1 MPASRGAGHSV
12 REAACYERQQ
22 MRSIDTSRRQRT
34 APRVKGSVRAAPGVV
49 VAYHKPGQNPRCHE
63 SITRDALA
71 QKLAALK
78 GYAYGGE
85 FDSERK
91 YGSGLYFVPGDTIT
105 GADAARALGIGGE
118 DDLFGGVVPFPFV
131 ATKSITH
138 PLADID
144 AFRPAGWSTAFPDA
158 VRDAVLPGYSA
169 FSHEDAR
176 RAGRRLLRDGPV
188 RVKPALGAG
197 GRGQVLAA
205 DEAALDAALTLID
218 AGELARCG
226 LALEQHMTGVTTY
239 SVGQVRVADLIA
251 TYFGTQKLTRGNDG
265 AEVYGGS
272 ALTVVRGDFDAL
284 LALDADDATRVAV
297 EQARVYDDAA
307 RRCFHGF
314 FASRRNYDIV
324 RGRNARGETVS
335 GVLEQSWRIG
345 GASGAEVAALEAF
358 RADRGL
364 TAVRAECTE
373 VYGEGA
379 VPPPRATVYF
389 RGLDPDVGFI
399 SKYTTLEPHADA

>member
-1 MPASRGAGHSV
+1 
-12 REAACYERQQ
+12 
-22 MRSIDTSRRQRT
+22 
-34 APRVKGSVRAAPGVV
+34 
-49 VAYHKPGQNPRCHE
+49 
-63 SITRDALA
+63 
-71 QKLAALK
+71 
-78 GYAYGGE
+78 
-85 FDSERK
+85 
-91 YGSGLYFVPGDTIT
+91 
-105 GADAARALGIGGE
+105 
-118 DDLFGGVVPFPFV
+118 
-131 ATKSITH
+131 
-138 PLADID
+138 
-144 AFRPAGWSTAFPDA
+144 
-158 VRDAVLPGYSA
+158 
-169 FSHEDAR
+169 
-176 RAGRRLLRDGPV
+176 
-188 RVKPALGAG
+188 
-197 GRGQVLAA
+197 
-205 DEAALDAALTLID
+205 
-218 AGELARCG
+218 
-226 LALEQHMTGVTTY
+226 
-239 SVGQVRVADLIA
+239 VRVADLVA

-324 RGRNARGETVS
+324 RGRNERGETVS

-389 RGLDPDVGFI
+389 RGLDPDMGFI